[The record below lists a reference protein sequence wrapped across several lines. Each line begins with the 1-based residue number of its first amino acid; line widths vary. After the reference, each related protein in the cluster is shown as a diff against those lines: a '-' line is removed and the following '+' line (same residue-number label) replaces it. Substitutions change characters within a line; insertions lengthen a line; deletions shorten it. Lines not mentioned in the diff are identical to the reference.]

1 MFTFCLH
8 LYTFCSNVVNMSP
21 IAKYPVI
28 RVRESDMKIVRRI
41 AKSTDLKYT
50 QVLRMALRRLEEAL
64 RLPEGG

>member
-1 MFTFCLH
+1 
-8 LYTFCSNVVNMSP
+8 MSP

-50 QVLRMALRRLEEAL
+50 QVFRMALRRLEEAL
-64 RLPEGG
+64 RLPKEDK